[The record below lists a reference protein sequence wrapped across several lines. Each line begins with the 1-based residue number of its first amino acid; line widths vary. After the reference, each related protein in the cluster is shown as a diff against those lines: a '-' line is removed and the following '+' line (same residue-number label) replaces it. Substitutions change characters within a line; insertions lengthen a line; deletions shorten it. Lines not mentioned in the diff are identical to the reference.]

1 MVKSNAIFTLRILH
15 HRRINWHCV
24 IVILCLL
31 FFVTKWQFV
40 VRSLNFVT
48 KNNEKRIIITQYQL
62 IQINIIQ
69 TGLYNKP
76 GTYIR
81 PRRNDRG
88 MCPRAGYVSL
98 RDKAPIKALKYPY
111 LDLVLKLLSHNCKQE
126 LVEWHGVQR
135 KLRTLVLIR

>member
-1 MVKSNAIFTLRILH
+1 MS
-15 HRRINWHCV
+15 
-24 IVILCLL
+24 
-31 FFVTKWQFV
+31 FVTK
-40 VRSLNFVT
+40 
-48 KNNEKRIIITQYQL
+48 KNEQRITITQCQL
-62 IQINIIQ
+62 IQINITQ

-98 RDKAPIKALKYPY
+98 IDKAPIKALLKYRY

-126 LVEWHGVQR
+126 LVE
-135 KLRTLVLIR
+135 